1 MTTIID
7 SWIPTVVGARSLQ
20 IAQDVEREDA
30 VGFGVLNLS
39 TLASFL
45 GGFAINMPPSQSPE
59 IEE

>member
-1 MTTIID
+1 M
-7 SWIPTVVGARSLQ
+7 VGARSLQ